1 MNRTYLTR
9 AIRELAGVYG
19 YTIHIDTDDRTPRE
33 IVLLPA
39 AWLPPIRLKEV
50 EGRLHGRA
58 TYGVELRLL
67 HPGAKLSS
75 ERRNEVW
82 SQTELQLFDLFTQ
95 LSTDPKVIAVENLTV
110 QPGSGAYTPHGEIS
124 QTAKADV
131 ITCFRHPDTPHSS
144 HRPFR
149 CRLRIFRKK
158 AKGTTPPT
166 APTPATAR
174 YLGPHTIIHF
184 QTRFHMTFT
193 SLPEMFS
200 SVFGPLAYTFSN
212 AAETELFL
220 EILSTRDGSRIGS
233 KRFYNTPTGTLNI
246 APMVRKNIRFVPSSG
261 MTGFCN
267 SESRSASVQLAVG
280 TTYSEVRTFVAAHD
294 SVKPS
299 RILTTMPSHRIIA
312 YGESDEITCCIPG
325 QHTVTVTSDITA
337 EALTYNAIGGE
348 ELTLF
353 RLNTRS
359 FLPSVGTITVRIATA
374 GQTVAEIGYTV
385 VPKCDEGCRIAW
397 RSRAGSIEHYTF
409 PVVKSVVQKIR
420 KEQVLTDDAGYE
432 DISIRNER
440 TTTLASAFEPA
451 AVIEALAEIAA
462 SPQVWKIDG
471 DKYEEVD
478 ILIREQTIGRHGS
491 LGCIEISLR
500 PRQETR
506 CL

>member
-19 YTIHIDTDDRTPRE
+19 YTIHTDTDDRTPRE

-58 TYGVELRLL
+58 TYSVELRLL

-110 QPGSGAYTPHGEIS
+110 QPGSGAYTRTEKSPKRLKPTS
-124 QTAKADV
+124 SPV
-131 ITCFRHPDTPHSS
+131 FRHPDTPHSS

-158 AKGTTPPT
+158 AKDTTPPT

-299 RILTTMPSHRIIA
+299 RILTTMPSHRIMPMA
-312 YGESDEITCCIPG
+312 K
-325 QHTVTVTSDITA
+325 
-337 EALTYNAIGGE
+337 
-348 ELTLF
+348 
-353 RLNTRS
+353 
-359 FLPSVGTITVRIATA
+359 ATKSPA
-374 GQTVAEIGYTV
+374 A
-385 VPKCDEGCRIAW
+385 
-397 RSRAGSIEHYTF
+397 SRANT
-409 PVVKSVVQKIR
+409 P
-420 KEQVLTDDAGYE
+420 
-432 DISIRNER
+432 
-440 TTTLASAFEPA
+440 
-451 AVIEALAEIAA
+451 
-462 SPQVWKIDG
+462 
-471 DKYEEVD
+471 
-478 ILIREQTIGRHGS
+478 
-491 LGCIEISLR
+491 
-500 PRQETR
+500 
-506 CL
+506 

>member
-1 MNRTYLTR
+1 
-9 AIRELAGVYG
+9 
-19 YTIHIDTDDRTPRE
+19 
-33 IVLLPA
+33 
-39 AWLPPIRLKEV
+39 
-50 EGRLHGRA
+50 
-58 TYGVELRLL
+58 
-67 HPGAKLSS
+67 
-75 ERRNEVW
+75 
-82 SQTELQLFDLFTQ
+82 
-95 LSTDPKVIAVENLTV
+95 
-110 QPGSGAYTPHGEIS
+110 
-124 QTAKADV
+124 
-131 ITCFRHPDTPHSS
+131 
-144 HRPFR
+144 
-149 CRLRIFRKK
+149 
-158 AKGTTPPT
+158 
-166 APTPATAR
+166 
-174 YLGPHTIIHF
+174 
-184 QTRFHMTFT
+184 MTFT

-267 SESRSASVQLAVG
+267 SESRSASVQLAAG
-280 TTYSEVRTFVAAHD
+280 TTYSEVRTFVTAHD

-312 YGESDEITCCIPG
+312 YGESDEITCSNTG

-385 VPKCDEGCRIAW
+385 VPKCNEGCRIAW

-432 DISIRNER
+432 DISIRDER

-478 ILIREQTIGRHGS
+478 ILTREQTIGRHGS

>member
-1 MNRTYLTR
+1 MPPPHLSKKSEGHDS
-9 AIRELAGVYG
+9 A
-19 YTIHIDTDDRTPRE
+19 HSPDTGDRTVSRTAHNHP
-33 IVLLPA
+33 LPNPFSHDIHLSA
-39 AWLPPIRLKEV
+39 GDVFLRIRPA
-50 EGRLHGRA
+50 RLH
-58 TYGVELRLL
+58 V
-67 HPGAKLSS
+67 
-75 ERRNEVW
+75 
-82 SQTELQLFDLFTQ
+82 LQRGGNGTVSGNTQ
-95 LSTDPKVIAVENLTV
+95 
-110 QPGSGAYTPHGEIS
+110 Q
-124 QTAKADV
+124 
-131 ITCFRHPDTPHSS
+131 
-144 HRPFR
+144 
-149 CRLRIFRKK
+149 
-158 AKGTTPPT
+158 
-166 APTPATAR
+166 
-174 YLGPHTIIHF
+174 
-184 QTRFHMTFT
+184 
-193 SLPEMFS
+193 
-200 SVFGPLAYTFSN
+200 
-212 AAETELFL
+212 
-220 EILSTRDGSRIGS
+220 DGSRIGS

-432 DISIRNER
+432 DISIRDER

-478 ILIREQTIGRHGS
+478 ILTREQTIGRHGS

>member
-19 YTIHIDTDDRTPRE
+19 YTIHTDTDDRTPRE

-58 TYGVELRLL
+58 TYSVELRLL

-131 ITCFRHPDTPHSS
+131 IICFYPAQQPSAFPMPPPHLS
-144 HRPFR
+144 
-149 CRLRIFRKK
+149 KK
-158 AKGTTPPT
+158 TKGTTPPT

-432 DISIRNER
+432 DISIRDER

-478 ILIREQTIGRHGS
+478 ILTREQTIGRHGS

>member
-1 MNRTYLTR
+1 M
-9 AIRELAGVYG
+9 
-19 YTIHIDTDDRTPRE
+19 
-33 IVLLPA
+33 
-39 AWLPPIRLKEV
+39 PPP
-50 EGRLHGRA
+50 
-58 TYGVELRLL
+58 
-67 HPGAKLSS
+67 HPS
-75 ERRNEVW
+75 
-82 SQTELQLFDLFTQ
+82 
-95 LSTDPKVIAVENLTV
+95 
-110 QPGSGAYTPHGEIS
+110 
-124 QTAKADV
+124 
-131 ITCFRHPDTPHSS
+131 
-144 HRPFR
+144 
-149 CRLRIFRKK
+149 KK
-158 AKGTTPPT
+158 AKDTTPHT

-174 YLGPHTIIHF
+174 YRTAHNHPLPNPFSHDIHLSAGDVFLRIRPARLHVLQRGGNGTVPGNTQHPGRLQDRLQTVLQHPDRHPEHRPDGPEKH
-184 QTRFHMTFT
+184 
-193 SLPEMFS
+193 SLR
-200 SVFGPLAYTFSN
+200 PL
-212 AAETELFL
+212 
-220 EILSTRDGSRIGS
+220 
-233 KRFYNTPTGTLNI
+233 
-246 APMVRKNIRFVPSSG
+246 VR
-261 MTGFCN
+261 
-267 SESRSASVQLAVG
+267 
-280 TTYSEVRTFVAAHD
+280 HD
-294 SVKPS
+294 
-299 RILTTMPSHRIIA
+299 RILQFGKPERFGATGRRNDLLRSPDLRRGARLRETVPDSDDDAFAPHHA
-312 YGESDEITCCIPG
+312 YGESDEITCCIPS

-409 PVVKSVVQKIR
+409 PVVKSVVQKIC

-432 DISIRNER
+432 DISIRDER

-478 ILIREQTIGRHGS
+478 ILTREQTIGRHGS

>member
-19 YTIHIDTDDRTPRE
+19 YTIHTDTDDRTPRE

-58 TYGVELRLL
+58 TYSVELRLL

-131 ITCFRHPDTPHSS
+131 IICFRHPDTPHSS

-149 CRLRIFRKK
+149 CRLRIFRKNEGHDS
-158 AKGTTPPT
+158 AHSPDTGDRTVSRTAHNHPLPNPFSHDIHLSAGDVFLRIRPARLHVLQRGGNGTVSGNTQHQGRLQDRLQTVLQHPDRHPEHR
-166 APTPATAR
+166 PD
-174 YLGPHTIIHF
+174 GP
-184 QTRFHMTFT
+184 
-193 SLPEMFS
+193 E
-200 SVFGPLAYTFSN
+200 
-212 AAETELFL
+212 
-220 EILSTRDGSRIGS
+220 
-233 KRFYNTPTGTLNI
+233 
-246 APMVRKNIRFVPSSG
+246 NIRFVPSSG

>member
-1 MNRTYLTR
+1 
-9 AIRELAGVYG
+9 
-19 YTIHIDTDDRTPRE
+19 
-33 IVLLPA
+33 
-39 AWLPPIRLKEV
+39 
-50 EGRLHGRA
+50 
-58 TYGVELRLL
+58 
-67 HPGAKLSS
+67 
-75 ERRNEVW
+75 
-82 SQTELQLFDLFTQ
+82 
-95 LSTDPKVIAVENLTV
+95 
-110 QPGSGAYTPHGEIS
+110 
-124 QTAKADV
+124 
-131 ITCFRHPDTPHSS
+131 
-144 HRPFR
+144 
-149 CRLRIFRKK
+149 
-158 AKGTTPPT
+158 
-166 APTPATAR
+166 
-174 YLGPHTIIHF
+174 
-184 QTRFHMTFT
+184 MTFT

-261 MTGFCN
+261 
-267 SESRSASVQLAVG
+267 
-280 TTYSEVRTFVAAHD
+280 AAHD
-294 SVKPS
+294 SVKPA

>member
-1 MNRTYLTR
+1 
-9 AIRELAGVYG
+9 
-19 YTIHIDTDDRTPRE
+19 
-33 IVLLPA
+33 
-39 AWLPPIRLKEV
+39 
-50 EGRLHGRA
+50 
-58 TYGVELRLL
+58 
-67 HPGAKLSS
+67 
-75 ERRNEVW
+75 
-82 SQTELQLFDLFTQ
+82 
-95 LSTDPKVIAVENLTV
+95 
-110 QPGSGAYTPHGEIS
+110 
-124 QTAKADV
+124 
-131 ITCFRHPDTPHSS
+131 
-144 HRPFR
+144 
-149 CRLRIFRKK
+149 
-158 AKGTTPPT
+158 
-166 APTPATAR
+166 
-174 YLGPHTIIHF
+174 
-184 QTRFHMTFT
+184 
-193 SLPEMFS
+193 
-200 SVFGPLAYTFSN
+200 
-212 AAETELFL
+212 
-220 EILSTRDGSRIGS
+220 
-233 KRFYNTPTGTLNI
+233 
-246 APMVRKNIRFVPSSG
+246 MVRKNIRFVPSSG

-432 DISIRNER
+432 DISIRDER

-478 ILIREQTIGRHGS
+478 ILTREQTIGRHGS

>member
-1 MNRTYLTR
+1 
-9 AIRELAGVYG
+9 
-19 YTIHIDTDDRTPRE
+19 
-33 IVLLPA
+33 
-39 AWLPPIRLKEV
+39 
-50 EGRLHGRA
+50 
-58 TYGVELRLL
+58 
-67 HPGAKLSS
+67 
-75 ERRNEVW
+75 
-82 SQTELQLFDLFTQ
+82 
-95 LSTDPKVIAVENLTV
+95 
-110 QPGSGAYTPHGEIS
+110 
-124 QTAKADV
+124 
-131 ITCFRHPDTPHSS
+131 
-144 HRPFR
+144 
-149 CRLRIFRKK
+149 
-158 AKGTTPPT
+158 
-166 APTPATAR
+166 
-174 YLGPHTIIHF
+174 
-184 QTRFHMTFT
+184 MTFT

-359 FLPSVGTITVRIATA
+359 FLPSVGTDQCAGAGGEIVSVQVHHTDQAMTDLAVGLLALDVDQGIGQRLEHAVGQILLHGVIDILNVLVHVGCLQIGFRQDQAQGGGRIAHFFLHCLPVLRLRGELVA
-374 GQTVAEIGYTV
+374 GDDRPLVHVLALGQQDIRRIKTQLVKLLVHGLLLLYMYMVVYRLFYTDNTKLTLLLQSLFQFYSGNLKNFLCISSTSPGNATVSSSL
-385 VPKCDEGCRIAW
+385 KRM
-397 RSRAGSIEHYTF
+397 
-409 PVVKSVVQKIR
+409 
-420 KEQVLTDDAGYE
+420 
-432 DISIRNER
+432 
-440 TTTLASAFEPA
+440 
-451 AVIEALAEIAA
+451 
-462 SPQVWKIDG
+462 
-471 DKYEEVD
+471 EVMY
-478 ILIREQTIGRHGS
+478 I
-491 LGCIEISLR
+491 
-500 PRQETR
+500 
-506 CL
+506 

>member
-1 MNRTYLTR
+1 
-9 AIRELAGVYG
+9 
-19 YTIHIDTDDRTPRE
+19 
-33 IVLLPA
+33 
-39 AWLPPIRLKEV
+39 
-50 EGRLHGRA
+50 
-58 TYGVELRLL
+58 
-67 HPGAKLSS
+67 
-75 ERRNEVW
+75 
-82 SQTELQLFDLFTQ
+82 
-95 LSTDPKVIAVENLTV
+95 
-110 QPGSGAYTPHGEIS
+110 
-124 QTAKADV
+124 
-131 ITCFRHPDTPHSS
+131 
-144 HRPFR
+144 
-149 CRLRIFRKK
+149 
-158 AKGTTPPT
+158 
-166 APTPATAR
+166 
-174 YLGPHTIIHF
+174 
-184 QTRFHMTFT
+184 MTFT

-432 DISIRNER
+432 DISIRDER

-462 SPQVWKIDG
+462 RLHSRKRSRPVVAATGIIAARAAIVAMTVITATGVKRQ
-471 DKYEEVD
+471 
-478 ILIREQTIGRHGS
+478 IRRRPPSKFRRPAGWIWRWRMPICYGS
-491 LGCIEISLR
+491 KRFGCR
-500 PRQETR
+500 DF
-506 CL
+506 

>member
-1 MNRTYLTR
+1 
-9 AIRELAGVYG
+9 
-19 YTIHIDTDDRTPRE
+19 
-33 IVLLPA
+33 
-39 AWLPPIRLKEV
+39 
-50 EGRLHGRA
+50 
-58 TYGVELRLL
+58 
-67 HPGAKLSS
+67 
-75 ERRNEVW
+75 
-82 SQTELQLFDLFTQ
+82 
-95 LSTDPKVIAVENLTV
+95 
-110 QPGSGAYTPHGEIS
+110 
-124 QTAKADV
+124 
-131 ITCFRHPDTPHSS
+131 
-144 HRPFR
+144 
-149 CRLRIFRKK
+149 
-158 AKGTTPPT
+158 
-166 APTPATAR
+166 
-174 YLGPHTIIHF
+174 
-184 QTRFHMTFT
+184 MTFT

-374 GQTVAEIGYTV
+374 GQTVAEIPVLGL
-385 VPKCDEGCRIAW
+385 
-397 RSRAGSIEHYTF
+397 
-409 PVVKSVVQKIR
+409 VVKHPHTQDCPHGSPQQGKSATRSFRNATKDAVSPGEAVQVR
-420 KEQVLTDDAGYE
+420 
-432 DISIRNER
+432 SN
-440 TTTLASAFEPA
+440 TTLFR
-451 AVIEALAEIAA
+451 
-462 SPQVWKIDG
+462 W
-471 DKYEEVD
+471 
-478 ILIREQTIGRHGS
+478 
-491 LGCIEISLR
+491 
-500 PRQETR
+500 
-506 CL
+506 

>member
-58 TYGVELRLL
+58 TYSVELRLL

-82 SQTELQLFDLFTQ
+82 SQ
-95 LSTDPKVIAVENLTV
+95 
-110 QPGSGAYTPHGEIS
+110 
-124 QTAKADV
+124 
-131 ITCFRHPDTPHSS
+131 
-144 HRPFR
+144 
-149 CRLRIFRKK
+149 
-158 AKGTTPPT
+158 
-166 APTPATAR
+166 
-174 YLGPHTIIHF
+174 
-184 QTRFHMTFT
+184 
-193 SLPEMFS
+193 
-200 SVFGPLAYTFSN
+200 
-212 AAETELFL
+212 TELFL

-432 DISIRNER
+432 DISIRDER

-478 ILIREQTIGRHGS
+478 ILTREQTIGRHGS

>member
-1 MNRTYLTR
+1 
-9 AIRELAGVYG
+9 
-19 YTIHIDTDDRTPRE
+19 
-33 IVLLPA
+33 
-39 AWLPPIRLKEV
+39 
-50 EGRLHGRA
+50 
-58 TYGVELRLL
+58 
-67 HPGAKLSS
+67 
-75 ERRNEVW
+75 
-82 SQTELQLFDLFTQ
+82 
-95 LSTDPKVIAVENLTV
+95 
-110 QPGSGAYTPHGEIS
+110 
-124 QTAKADV
+124 
-131 ITCFRHPDTPHSS
+131 
-144 HRPFR
+144 
-149 CRLRIFRKK
+149 
-158 AKGTTPPT
+158 
-166 APTPATAR
+166 
-174 YLGPHTIIHF
+174 
-184 QTRFHMTFT
+184 MTFT

-432 DISIRNER
+432 DISIRDER

-478 ILIREQTIGRHGS
+478 ILTREQTIGRHGS
-491 LGCIEISLR
+491 PGLYRNQPASPTRNPLPMKLTIDQIPCDLDPSQRIAPRLRCPGSRRRAKRKQRARPPTAAAGNPDQRPHFRIRRRALHGPALQCRAAHGRFERRRGQTAARLR
-500 PRQETR
+500 PAALGSVRLRPGGVSDRDPQRHLRMGPASR
-506 CL
+506 CGDVQHPRHLLLGTAHAHDDPPDLDQQHPGQILPGMPRRIHPPNCRRSN

>member
-1 MNRTYLTR
+1 
-9 AIRELAGVYG
+9 
-19 YTIHIDTDDRTPRE
+19 
-33 IVLLPA
+33 
-39 AWLPPIRLKEV
+39 
-50 EGRLHGRA
+50 
-58 TYGVELRLL
+58 
-67 HPGAKLSS
+67 
-75 ERRNEVW
+75 
-82 SQTELQLFDLFTQ
+82 
-95 LSTDPKVIAVENLTV
+95 
-110 QPGSGAYTPHGEIS
+110 
-124 QTAKADV
+124 
-131 ITCFRHPDTPHSS
+131 
-144 HRPFR
+144 
-149 CRLRIFRKK
+149 
-158 AKGTTPPT
+158 
-166 APTPATAR
+166 
-174 YLGPHTIIHF
+174 
-184 QTRFHMTFT
+184 MTFT

-432 DISIRNER
+432 DISIRDER
-440 TTTLASAFEPA
+440 TTTLALSKRWPK
-451 AVIEALAEIAA
+451 
-462 SPQVWKIDG
+462 SPHRPKS
-471 DKYEEVD
+471 
-478 ILIREQTIGRHGS
+478 GRS
-491 LGCIEISLR
+491 TATNTKRWTS
-500 PRQETR
+500 
-506 CL
+506 

>member
-19 YTIHIDTDDRTPRE
+19 YTIHTDTDDRTPRE

-58 TYGVELRLL
+58 TYSVELRLL

-131 ITCFRHPDTPHSS
+131 IICFRHPDTPHSS

-149 CRLRIFRKK
+149 CRLRIFRKNE
-158 AKGTTPPT
+158 G
-166 APTPATAR
+166 
-174 YLGPHTIIHF
+174 
-184 QTRFHMTFT
+184 
-193 SLPEMFS
+193 
-200 SVFGPLAYTFSN
+200 
-212 AAETELFL
+212 
-220 EILSTRDGSRIGS
+220 
-233 KRFYNTPTGTLNI
+233 
-246 APMVRKNIRFVPSSG
+246 
-261 MTGFCN
+261 
-267 SESRSASVQLAVG
+267 
-280 TTYSEVRTFVAAHD
+280 HD
-294 SVKPS
+294 SAHSPDTGDRTVSRTAHNHPLPNPFSHDIHLSAGDVFLRIRPARLHVLQRGGNGTVSGNTQHQGRLQDRLQTVLQHPDRHPEHRPDGPEKHSLRPLVRHD
-299 RILTTMPSHRIIA
+299 RILQFGKPERFGATGRRNDLLRSPDLRRGTRLRETVPDSDDDAFAPHHA

-432 DISIRNER
+432 DISIRDER

-478 ILIREQTIGRHGS
+478 ILTREQTIGRHGS

>member
-1 MNRTYLTR
+1 
-9 AIRELAGVYG
+9 
-19 YTIHIDTDDRTPRE
+19 
-33 IVLLPA
+33 
-39 AWLPPIRLKEV
+39 
-50 EGRLHGRA
+50 
-58 TYGVELRLL
+58 
-67 HPGAKLSS
+67 
-75 ERRNEVW
+75 
-82 SQTELQLFDLFTQ
+82 
-95 LSTDPKVIAVENLTV
+95 
-110 QPGSGAYTPHGEIS
+110 
-124 QTAKADV
+124 
-131 ITCFRHPDTPHSS
+131 
-144 HRPFR
+144 
-149 CRLRIFRKK
+149 
-158 AKGTTPPT
+158 
-166 APTPATAR
+166 
-174 YLGPHTIIHF
+174 
-184 QTRFHMTFT
+184 MTFT

-200 SVFGPLAYTFSN
+200 SVFDPLAYTFSN

-267 SESRSASVQLAVG
+267 SESRSASVQLAAG
-280 TTYSEVRTFVAAHD
+280 TIYSEVRTFVAAHD

-325 QHTVTVTSDITA
+325 TAHRNGHERHYGRSSYVQCDRRGGADPLPAQHPKFS
-337 EALTYNAIGGE
+337 ALGRHDHRPDRHRRADRSGNRLHGRSEMRRRMPYRLAKPCRFDRTLHFSGGE
-348 ELTLF
+348 
-353 RLNTRS
+353 
-359 FLPSVGTITVRIATA
+359 
-374 GQTVAEIGYTV
+374 
-385 VPKCDEGCRIAW
+385 
-397 RSRAGSIEHYTF
+397 
-409 PVVKSVVQKIR
+409 SVVQKIR

-432 DISIRNER
+432 DISIRDER

-478 ILIREQTIGRHGS
+478 ILTREQTIGRHGS

>member
-19 YTIHIDTDDRTPRE
+19 YTIHTDTDDRTPRE

-58 TYGVELRLL
+58 TYSVELRLL

-131 ITCFRHPDTPHSS
+131 IICFSAPGHPAQQPSAFPMPPPHLS
-144 HRPFR
+144 
-149 CRLRIFRKK
+149 KK
-158 AKGTTPPT
+158 TKGTTPPT

-432 DISIRNER
+432 DISIRDER

-478 ILIREQTIGRHGS
+478 ILTREQTIGRHGS